1 MCADTDGLSRFRRSE
16 YESVSAPRL
25 DISIRAILCASLNLT
40 IKSGIRYRLLSPS
53 VCLYSWLVVC
63 VVGTFTWRM
72 VENPLNYALCTPM
85 RIGIAWMRDG
95 GTQWVPLSATIEKTS
110 DAESARGTQRIV

>member
-1 MCADTDGLSRFRRSE
+1 
-16 YESVSAPRL
+16 
-25 DISIRAILCASLNLT
+25 
-40 IKSGIRYRLLSPS
+40 
-53 VCLYSWLVVC
+53 
-63 VVGTFTWRM
+63 M

-85 RIGIAWMRDG
+85 RIGIAWMRDD